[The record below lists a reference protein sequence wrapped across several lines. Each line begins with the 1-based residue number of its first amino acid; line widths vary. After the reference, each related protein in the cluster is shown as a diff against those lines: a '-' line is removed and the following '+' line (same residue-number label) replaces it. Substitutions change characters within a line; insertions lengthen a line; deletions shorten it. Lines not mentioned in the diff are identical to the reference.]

1 MAAAAST
8 RFQPNFSSADAAIG
22 LRTDYDANSYTTGIM
37 LGQGFQKSYWS
48 YDAGLAIR
56 SNNYADSI
64 GGNLQYG
71 FALRPKTYLI
81 LDINRV
87 VS

>member
-1 MAAAAST
+1 
-8 RFQPNFSSADAAIG
+8 
-22 LRTDYDANSYTTGIM
+22 M